1 MLKYRGGYFTGAG
14 REAAAPCPFPNA
26 RGWGGGPRGS
36 AGAQR
41 RAGLAASPGRRDRGA
56 TWRTVPAPPPRDTP
70 ASSGGTTRL
79 LPGHPPRSP
88 GGPQASSRGTHR
100 VLPGAPSASSRG
112 DPPPPPGGPPAS
124 SRRLLSGGKGS
135 APPDRRGRTWL
146 RGDPA
151 QLPVS
156 SRRWEVAPR
165 AKLL

>member
-1 MLKYRGGYFTGAG
+1 MPYVKIPRGVFYRGGEGGGSSVSLPERAGMTRGTAGLRGRAVARGVGGVPGAAGSG
-14 REAAAPCPFPNA
+14 RHLADGPGAAP
-26 RGWGGGPRGS
+26 
-36 AGAQR
+36 
-41 RAGLAASPGRRDRGA
+41 
-56 TWRTVPAPPPRDTP
+56 
-70 ASSGGTTRL
+70 
-79 LPGHPPRSP
+79 PGHPRLL
-88 GGPQASSRGTHR
+88 RGDHPPP
-100 VLPGAPSASSRG
+100 PGAPSASSRG

-146 RGDPA
+146 RGEPP